1 MGDLEVNRFQP
12 DSDHDRWYQAALTIN
27 GKIGRYDLT
36 YSGGYFNRAIESL
49 TDYTDYS
56 VAYDQAFGS
65 GAFWQDKN
73 GDPLPTPQQE
83 IIGRDRFEKGSNELR
98 LASPSTDRFRFIVG
112 LFQERQTHW
121 IIQDYQI
128 QGFGPQISV
137 PGWPNTIWLTDQDRV
152 DRDEAAFGEAT
163 FDITPK
169 LISITGGIR
178 GYHYNNTLSDSTATA
193 RATTP

>member
-1 MGDLEVNRFQP
+1 M
-12 DSDHDRWYQAALTIN
+12 TIN
-27 GKIGRYDLT
+27 GKIRPSMTSRIRKVTSTGAIDLV
-36 YSGGYFNRAIESL
+36 

-65 GAFWQDKN
+65 GAYWQDRN
-73 GDPLPTPQQE
+73 GNPLPTPQQE

-112 LFQERQTHW
+112 LFQERQSHW

-152 DRDEAAFGEAT
+152 DRDEEPPSARRRVRRDQAHLDHRRHSRLSLQEH
-163 FDITPK
+163 PVRV
-169 LISITGGIR
+169 LWLRR
-178 GYHYNNTLSDSTATA
+178 GL
-193 RATTP
+193 